1 MLRKWRNWLRGIRRT
16 LAAAREAECENTRHL
31 VSSEDGGVGSQVLPQ
46 DSVMSQRPRVAGEA
60 PLTLGGLQ
68 EGVLSVCTCMLGGG
82 RSASREMETRDG
94 DKHLL
99 STYCMLDTFSVFYM
113 KSFE

>member
-31 VSSEDGGVGSQVLPQ
+31 VSSEDGEVGSQVLPQ

-60 PLTLGGLQ
+60 PLTARG
-68 EGVLSVCTCMLGGG
+68 SVECVHMYVG
-82 RSASREMETRDG
+82 RGKECKQGNG
-94 DKHLL
+94 DKRWR
-99 STYCMLDTFSVFYM
+99 
-113 KSFE
+113 